1 MAQVLAWSLV
11 VLEKNRHSGP
21 QLRLYS
27 RSPSRSFLRPNSIQ
41 QKNTVIS
48 LDGTCGPFTPATGS
62 DYRSKA
68 SGLGG
73 VNGEPS
79 FSDTPVGVDSISG
92 DLAVRIL
99 RNPLAHDPCSS
110 VAVDSSWRPASAR
123 WTDAERSGD
132 RRQRWNGARCGNA
145 LHPASREPDVASCDI
160 EDAAAISS
168 RPSAAWTVQ
177 HR

>member
-99 RNPLAHDPCSS
+99 RNPVAHDPCSS
-110 VAVDSSWRPASAR
+110 VAVDSGRRPASAR
-123 WTDAERSGD
+123 WTDAEWSGD
-132 RRQRWNGARCGNA
+132 RRQRWNDASCGNA
-145 LHPASREPDVASCDI
+145 LHPASSEPDVASCDI

-168 RPSAAWTVQ
+168 RPSATGTVQ